1 MIGYGTLGR
10 LVAPHLLGHPGIQF
24 AGIAARSIRRDRTDA
39 PPADVPF
46 VDSVEALL
54 ALRPEVVIECASH
67 AAFREYAE
75 PVLAAG
81 LDLIAISVGVLADAD
96 YREHLWKTARRTGAS
111 LEIPAGAIGAIDAIA
126 AARLAG
132 LTRVVYVTRKTPRSW
147 SGTAAES
154 LIDLPSVR
162 EPAIF
167 FDDTAERAALL
178 FPGKTNVTATLA
190 LAGVGF
196 LMTRVQLWVDPSVS
210 SDVHHIEAEGAFG
223 TLKLDLANNIVP
235 SNGKASLLVAMS
247 VVQAVHN
254 RLAVLRFY

>member
-1 MIGYGTLGR
+1 MIGYGSLGR
-10 LVAPHLLGHPGIQF
+10 LVAPHFRVHPGIQF
-24 AGIAARSIRRDRTDA
+24 VGIAARSTRRDRIDAAPTD
-39 PPADVPF
+39 VSV

-54 ALRPEVVIECASH
+54 AVRPELVIECASH

-96 YREHLWKTARRTGAS
+96 YREHLWKTARRTGGS

-126 AARLAG
+126 AARIAG
-132 LTRVVYVTRKTPRSW
+132 LSRVVYVTRKTPRSW

-154 LIDLPSVR
+154 MIDLSSVR

-196 LMTRVQLWVDPSVS
+196 QMTRVQLWVDPSVN

-223 TLKLDLANNIVP
+223 TLKIDLANNIAP
-235 SNGKASLLVAMS
+235 ADGKASLLVAMS
-247 VVQAVHN
+247 IVQAVHN
-254 RLAVLRFY
+254 RLAILRI